1 MNYAKYLFDTDVITN
16 ILKKQPSQNLIS
28 CLNKLKYEQ
37 QYISTITISE
47 IVYGALK
54 SIRPEYHLNNLNK
67 ILLPTV
73 NILNFDSASAFIYG
87 EIRVKLEKKGTLIS
101 HTDMQIASIAMS
113 NNITLITGN
122 IKHFERI
129 ENLKMENWIKDSH
142 KKNNYI
148 G

>member
-1 MNYAKYLFDTDVITN
+1 MNYEKYLFDTDVITN

-129 ENLKMENWIKDSH
+129 ENLKIDNWLKDHIK
-142 KKNNYI
+142 KI
-148 G
+148 